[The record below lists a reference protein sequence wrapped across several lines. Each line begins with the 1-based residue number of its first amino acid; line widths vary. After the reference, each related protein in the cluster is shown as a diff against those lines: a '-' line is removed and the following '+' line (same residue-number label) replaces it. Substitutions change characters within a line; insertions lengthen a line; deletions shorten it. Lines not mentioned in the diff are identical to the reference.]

1 MMLRGL
7 AALLLAAGSGDGI
20 DPARYSRGLF
30 EDAFDGPAL
39 GKAWKSY
46 KSASTIRDGVLVGI
60 EPPDAGHNSV
70 NSIDVPPV
78 GDVAVDLRFKFAG
91 AKRFAVA
98 FNDRMYKGAH
108 AGHICRVTFDGTS
121 ITYQDDRDGT
131 FKNEIYEKRKAGGKV
146 DPALLKD
153 KSLKRPAKLEEGR
166 WYAISLRIQGEL
178 MQVLLDG
185 APQGEF
191 RSSGVGHAQ
200 KRNVALVV
208 SGRELHVDDLKI
220 RATP

>member
-1 MMLRGL
+1 MMRV
-7 AALLLAAGSGDGI
+7 AALLLAAGLGDGI
-20 DPARYSRGLF
+20 DASRYTRALF
-30 EDAFDGPAL
+30 EDPFDGPSLA
-39 GKAWKSY
+39 KPWKSY
-46 KSASTIRDGVLVGI
+46 KSASTIRHGVLVGI

-70 NSIDVPPV
+70 NSIDIPPV
-78 GDVAVDLRFKFAG
+78 GDVAVDLKFKFAG

-98 FNDRMYKGAH
+98 FNDRQYKGAH

-121 ITYQDDRDGT
+121 ITYQDDKEGV

-153 KSLKRPAKLEEGR
+153 TSLKLKASFEEGR
-166 WYAISLRIQGEL
+166 WYALSLRIQSDR
-178 MQVLLDG
+178 MQVLIDG

-191 RSSGVGHAQ
+191 RSPGIGHAE

-208 SGRELHVDDLKI
+208 SGREMHVDDLKI